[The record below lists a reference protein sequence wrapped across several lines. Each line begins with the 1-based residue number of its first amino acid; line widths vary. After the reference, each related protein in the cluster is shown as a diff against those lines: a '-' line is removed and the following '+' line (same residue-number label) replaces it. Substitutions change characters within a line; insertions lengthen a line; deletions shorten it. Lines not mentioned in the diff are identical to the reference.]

1 MSEKGTVFLVDDD
14 PGALRSLCWLLR
26 QADLDVRPF
35 PSARD
40 FLEACQPDQP
50 GCLVLDVCMPEMDG
64 VELQRCLIER
74 NIVLPV
80 IFLTAHGD
88 VATCA
93 QAFREGAFDFLEKP
107 VDDEILLAEIQKAV
121 ARDRQQRQQGSASMF
136 ASRLG
141 SLTPRE
147 MDVMKMLVA
156 GKSLK
161 VIAVASHVSV
171 QTAWRHRVSILRKM
185 GVENDVELAR
195 LAMLWTHRRRP

>member
-1 MSEKGTVFLVDDD
+1 
-14 PGALRSLCWLLR
+14 
-26 QADLDVRPF
+26 
-35 PSARD
+35 
-40 FLEACQPDQP
+40 
-50 GCLVLDVCMPEMDG
+50 VLDVCMPEMDG